1 MKTQKK
7 NSAILLCGHGSR
19 SKNYY
24 KNLKEIKRKVQQR
37 VELKVFNC
45 FLEIN
50 KPSLEEFLSKNSDK
64 YNHIFVFPFLIFEG
78 NHFKEDVYK
87 LIKKYNDKLKNI
99 TLIEKISLIDEI
111 LPITF
116 NTLRKKIKK
125 GRNTVLI
132 TSSSYSKE
140 KSVLLSLKKYTKALS
155 KKLKLSYSFFHYVG
169 EEDKIIKKLN
179 IIDNDQLSVLL
190 HPILLFQGFLYKKNK
205 KCFLEN
211 FSNKVL
217 VTNSLINNDEI
228 FEIIVQ
234 KLKHRIFFNE

>member
-1 MKTQKK
+1 
-7 NSAILLCGHGSR
+7 
-19 SKNYY
+19 
-24 KNLKEIKRKVQQR
+24 
-37 VELKVFNC
+37 
-45 FLEIN
+45 
-50 KPSLEEFLSKNSDK
+50 
-64 YNHIFVFPFLIFEG
+64 
-78 NHFKEDVYK
+78 
-87 LIKKYNDKLKNI
+87 
-99 TLIEKISLIDEI
+99 
-111 LPITF
+111 PITF